1 MEPEDNLVRR
11 QAVQPQAGQQ
21 PFAGRPGFDSADAGR
36 SRTDLRDYLRVLRK
50 YRFTI
55 LAFVVATV
63 LAVALVSLR
72 LPKRYEAVARIALD
86 RESPTTLVQDTMAVD
101 RWGFQDYLRTQIHV
115 LESETLAAQTI
126 RALDWEREP
135 ALGGREN
142 ARVAVGALALES
154 GLSDQRES
162 QLIRQFLDDLRVI
175 VVPNTWL
182 VEVRFYST
190 DPEQA
195 ARVANAHAHNFIE
208 HNFRTKYEATRKASD
223 WLGEQLRELRA
234 RVERADE
241 QLHDFERRTNLLSTG
256 EKQNIHTQRLADLN
270 RELAV
275 AEAAR
280 VARESLHR
288 QAAASQ
294 GTGFLQ
300 DELLTT
306 LSERLTALRARQ
318 AERRTQLGPQHPR
331 MRRLQE
337 QIAEVEAQVR
347 AQQQAIRNRLQA
359 NYEAA
364 LKREELVRQLVEQ
377 QKADVNQLNQRLIQ
391 YNILKR
397 EAAAQKQLYDSLL
410 QRLEEAGI
418 SSGLRSSNIRVVDPA
433 RVPLEPYSPRL
444 GLNVLL
450 ALCVSLPLGITLAFL
465 RDHLDN
471 SVKTP
476 DEMERY
482 GALATLA
489 VVPLADPLRQNH
501 SAHSL
506 SSAAEAEKSGVALA
520 TYHQPQS
527 PLAEAFRSLRT
538 WVMLS
543 VPERPPRVLL
553 VTSGQPVEG
562 KSSTAVNLSIALA
575 QRGDRVVLVD
585 ADLRKPSI
593 HDFLPSNGSGGL
605 SAYLAGA
612 PGADGLV
619 ATTLVPNLCV
629 LPAGPVPPNPA
640 ELLSAER
647 MRELLL
653 RLGREYD
660 YVVVD
665 SPPLLSVT
673 DATVLSVL
681 VDGVILVV
689 RSGAT
694 TREGLRHSRQLLLNA
709 NARVLG
715 AVLNAVDLR
724 SPDYYYYC
732 SKVYGYRNP
741 HASAAR

>member
-1 MEPEDNLVRR
+1 M
-11 QAVQPQAGQQ
+11 
-21 PFAGRPGFDSADAGR
+21 
-36 SRTDLRDYLRVLRK
+36 
-50 YRFTI
+50 
-55 LAFVVATV
+55 
-63 LAVALVSLR
+63 
-72 LPKRYEAVARIALD
+72 
-86 RESPTTLVQDTMAVD
+86 
-101 RWGFQDYLRTQIHV
+101 
-115 LESETLAAQTI
+115 
-126 RALDWEREP
+126 
-135 ALGGREN
+135 
-142 ARVAVGALALES
+142 
-154 GLSDQRES
+154 
-162 QLIRQFLDDLRVI
+162 
-175 VVPNTWL
+175 
-182 VEVRFYST
+182 
-190 DPEQA
+190 
-195 ARVANAHAHNFIE
+195 
-208 HNFRTKYEATRKASD
+208 
-223 WLGEQLRELRA
+223 
-234 RVERADE
+234 
-241 QLHDFERRTNLLSTG
+241 LSTG

-275 AEAAR
+275 AETDR
-280 VARESLHR
+280 VAQESLHR
-288 QAAASQ
+288 QAAAGQ
-294 GTGFLQ
+294 GTDFLQ

-359 NYEAA
+359 DYEAA
-364 LKREELVRQLVEQ
+364 VKREELVRQLVEQ
-377 QKADVNQLNQRLIQ
+377 QKADVNQLNQRLIE

-410 QRLEEAGI
+410 QRLEEASI

-450 ALCVSLPLGITLAFL
+450 ALCVSLPLGIALSFL

-476 DEMERY
+476 DEVERY

-489 VVPLADPLRQNH
+489 VVPLADPLRRDH
-501 SAHSL
+501 SVHSL

-538 WVMLS
+538 RVMLS

-553 VTSGQPVEG
+553 LTSGQPVEG
-562 KSSTAVNLSIALA
+562 KTSTAVNLSIALA
-575 QRGDRVVLVD
+575 QRGDRVALVD

-612 PGADGLV
+612 QGADGLV
-619 ATTLVPNLCV
+619 ATTSVPNLRV

-681 VDGVILVV
+681 D
-689 RSGAT
+689 RAFGAGG
-694 TREGLRHSRQLLLNA
+694 RGHPG
-709 NARVLG
+709 G
-715 AVLNAVDLR
+715 AVGHYHAR
-724 SPDYYYYC
+724 GAP
-732 SKVYGYRNP
+732 P
-741 HASAAR
+741 QPPASAQRQRPRAGRGLECG

>member
-1 MEPEDNLVRR
+1 MD
-11 QAVQPQAGQQ
+11 
-21 PFAGRPGFDSADAGR
+21 R

-50 YRFTI
+50 YRLTI
-55 LAFVVATV
+55 LAFVVATL

-101 RWGFQDYLRTQIHV
+101 RWGFQDYLRTQIRV

-126 RALDWEREP
+126 RALDWGREP
-135 ALGGREN
+135 ALAEREN
-142 ARVAVGALALES
+142 ARAVAGALALES
-154 GLSDQRES
+154 GLGDQRES
-162 QLIRQFLDDLRVI
+162 QLIRQFLDNLRVI
-175 VVPNTWL
+175 AVPNTWL

-241 QLHDFERRTNLLSTG
+241 QLHEFERRTNLLSTG

-275 AEAAR
+275 AEADR
-280 VARESLHR
+280 VARESRHR

-306 LSERLTALRARQ
+306 LSERLTALRARR
-318 AERRTQLGPQHPR
+318 AEGRTQLGPQHPR

-359 NYEAA
+359 DYEAA

-377 QKADVNQLNQRLIQ
+377 QKTDVNQLNQRLIQ

-418 SSGLRSSNIRVVDPA
+418 TSGLRSSNIRVVDPA

-450 ALCVSLPLGITLAFL
+450 ALCVSLPLGIALAFL

-471 SVKTP
+471 TVKTP
-476 DEMERY
+476 DEVERY

-489 VVPLADPLRQNH
+489 VVPLADPLSRNH
-501 SAHSL
+501 SVRAL
-506 SSAAEAEKSGVALA
+506 SSAAEKSGVALV
-520 TYHQPQS
+520 THDQPQS

-562 KSSTAVNLSIALA
+562 KTSTAVNLSIALA
-575 QRGDRVVLVD
+575 QRGDKVALVD

-612 PGADGLV
+612 QGADGLV
-619 ATTLVPNLCV
+619 ATTSVPNLCV

-689 RSGAT
+689 RSGTT

-732 SKVYGYRNP
+732 SKVYGYRDP